1 MRPEDLVGQTLG
13 HYRIVRQ
20 VGYGGMSTVFLAE
33 DIHLGRDVAVK
44 VFWPRPGGTKDFL
57 RRFSREAR
65 VLAQI
70 DHPNI
75 LPVYDYGEQD
85 GHAYLVMPYMAG
97 GSLKDVL
104 KARPVL
110 PPAEAIRLTTEML
123 NALQYAY
130 VRGLIH
136 RDIKPGNML
145 FKADGTLVLC
155 DFGLVKVLSND
166 GEGRSPLDTASESD
180 QAITG
185 TPEYMAPEQIHGQP
199 SPGSDLYSVG
209 IVLYEILTGTRPFTS
224 NNVMSILM
232 KHLNEPPRP
241 PREINPNISPR
252 LEFVVMRALEK
263 DPARR
268 YQQPVDFLQAL
279 KQLESSDS
287 LAGSMTTAP
296 TQATGWSATFVKDV
310 QSSPAVQPGMYGAI
324 DEANRETVAS
334 HPQVYP
340 QAMPQPVSHPGF
352 PQGAPAQLP
361 NTHTPAG
368 ITPPAAGYPQAMP
381 QPVSHPGLAQG
392 VALPPPTL
400 HSKRLPLVILAIGL
414 VIIAGLVFSLVA
426 TPLGHN
432 LFGSNAG
439 QTPTAGSNAQGTQLV
454 TKNGITPTVTTS
466 TRGNNTTPGTTT
478 QGVPQTL
485 TSCPAAGAARAFV
498 SAPLAPGHHPT
509 VVYIVNEGPANA
521 PTFGTL
527 KRYDTITGAKTEIV
541 KTANTRVDDAQVSA
555 DGQWVL
561 FTAHIAGQVEL
572 RAVRVDG
579 QGLQTLHCAPA
590 GYRIFGAQWSI
601 DQKMVVF
608 DEGQDIG
615 GPAIYLLNMASG
627 ALQTEFVPPAAG
639 LAYLPRTWLDYTRVL
654 MVGFAPNSDAPPQNV
669 YVLDTSKGAHQAVAN
684 LQQVVTLGSPCWD
697 FDSSYDGTRLFISQ
711 CTPGQPN
718 GSSTVSVEP
727 ATGAAPPSTFFTS
740 STLSITG
747 IRVIDPNN
755 TYLLATVS
763 NGTGNT
769 SNDGLYKLK
778 TDGST
783 NPLRLTST
791 SAGNVSSLNNYS
803 QYFWS
808 NVSRD
813 GSMYALEMANFS
825 TSTYTLMFGP
835 LNGGTPTTFASISG
849 TELQIAGWTTM

>member
-1 MRPEDLVGQTLG
+1 MRPEDLVGRTLG

-44 VFWPRPGGTKDFL
+44 VFWPRPGETKDFL

-85 GHAYLVMPYMAG
+85 GHAYLVMPYMPG

-104 KARPVL
+104 KAHPVL

-155 DFGLVKVLSND
+155 DFGLVKVLSNE

-199 SPGSDLYSVG
+199 TPGSDLYSVG
-209 IVLYEILTGTRPFTS
+209 IVLYEILTGTRPFLS

-252 LEFVVMRALEK
+252 LELVLMRALEK

-268 YQQPVDFLQAL
+268 YQQPADFAQAL
-279 KQLESSDS
+279 KQVESSES
-287 LAGSMTTAP
+287 LAGSMTAAP
-296 TQATGWSATFVKDV
+296 TQATDWSATFVKDV

-352 PQGAPAQLP
+352 PRGAPAQLP
-361 NTHTPAG
+361 NTHTPAS

-392 VALPPPTL
+392 VALPPPAL
-400 HSKRLPLVILAIGL
+400 RSKRLPLVILAIAL
-414 VIIAGLVFSLVA
+414 VIVAGLVFSLVA

-432 LFGSNAG
+432 LFGSNTG
-439 QTPTAGSNAQGTQLV
+439 QTPTAGSNAQGTPLAP
-454 TKNGITPTVTTS
+454 KNGITPTVTTS

-485 TSCPAAGAARAFV
+485 TSCPATGTARAFV
-498 SAPLAPGHHPT
+498 SAPLALGHHPT

-527 KRYDTITGAKTEIV
+527 KRYDTITGAKIEIV

-561 FTAHIAGQVEL
+561 FTAHVAGQVEL

-615 GPAIYLLNMASG
+615 GPTICLLNMASG
-627 ALQTEFVPPAAG
+627 ALQMELVPPAAG

-669 YVLDTSKGAHQAVAN
+669 YVLDTTKGAHQAVAN

-697 FDSSYDGTRLFISQ
+697 FDSSYDGTKLFISQ

-727 ATGAAPPSTFFTS
+727 ATAAPPSTFFTS

-808 NVSRD
+808 NISRD

-835 LNGGTPTTFASISG
+835 LNGDTPTTFASISG
-849 TELQIAGWTTM
+849 TEMEIAGWTTM